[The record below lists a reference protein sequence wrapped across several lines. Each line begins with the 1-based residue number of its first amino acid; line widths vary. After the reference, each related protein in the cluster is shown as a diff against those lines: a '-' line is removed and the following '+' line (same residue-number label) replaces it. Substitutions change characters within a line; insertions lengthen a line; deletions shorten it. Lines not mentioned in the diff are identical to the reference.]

1 MEHLHVPCDCHKA
14 RKISDD
20 LKWNKHLPGTHDDHL
35 GVQAASAIHHARD
48 DKVRMDIAREV
59 GKMPGRNVN
68 LRKEVKKY
76 NSR

>member
-35 GVQAASAIHHARD
+35 GVQVASAIHHARD
-48 DKVRMDIAREV
+48 DKLRMNMRQEA
-59 GKMPGRNVN
+59 GKILDQNVN
-68 LRKEVKKY
+68 LKKEVRKY